1 MNGGW
6 QQWVGAI
13 LLGLVA
19 WYFWRSRKAALQKAD
34 FSKSFKV
41 MGILALLLIIFV
53 GALVLLAR
61 Q

>member
-13 LLGLVA
+13 LLGLVV

-34 FSKSFKV
+34 FSQSFKV